1 MSLGHGVLITR
12 TNLKMLLD
20 PANAKSY
27 PGSGSAITDITRN
40 GFNGT
45 LQNSPTFS
53 TTNGGILTF
62 NGTNQYVQGSGF
74 PIVPGTVY
82 TKNVWFN
89 LAATA
94 DNNLISSDNGGHFMY
109 FSGSSKMY
117 CGHTDWGN
125 YQAYQ
130 STASFSNGVW
140 YNACLTFSTTNGFS
154 LYINGVLDSTQLEA
168 MVYEVIAISHAR
180 GGAYRSAQCN
190 IPIRRFESVVIA
202 DEGEKV
208 IFIDILLGSD
218 IDRISH
224 SPCRVFDF

>member
-154 LYINGVLDSTQLEA
+154 LYINGVLDSTYTALKTA
-168 MVYEVIAISHAR
+168 VPGNGNV
-180 GGAYRSAQCN
+180 N
-190 IPIRRFESVVIA
+190 
-202 DEGEKV
+202 
-208 IFIDILLGSD
+208 LGSFGD
-218 IDRISH
+218 AGGNYLNGSIGYAAVYSGELSATEVAQNFNALRGRFGI
-224 SPCRVFDF
+224 